1 MELATHSVRGLIPE
15 NQAKLVEL
23 AWAVPLSRDVF
34 TRYWPSLQRHDLDA
48 CAEYLAAFASSPN
61 AAQVR
66 TWLNQANIELASNK

>member
-1 MELATHSVRGLIPE
+1 VLEQAYLLSIPLELEHKKFQGA
-15 NQAKLVEL
+15 A
-23 AWAVPLSRDVF
+23 
-34 TRYWPSLQRHDLDA
+34 DA